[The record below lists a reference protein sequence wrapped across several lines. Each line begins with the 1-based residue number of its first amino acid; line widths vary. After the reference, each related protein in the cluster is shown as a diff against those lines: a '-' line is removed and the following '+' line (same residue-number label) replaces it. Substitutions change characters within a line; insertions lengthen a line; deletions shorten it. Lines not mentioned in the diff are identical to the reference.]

1 MPVSA
6 ALIDELKA
14 ITGPTGYID
23 DPADMAPYVTEW
35 RDKWTGKTSL
45 ILRPSNTGEVA
56 DIVKAC
62 AAAGQPIVPQG
73 GNTGLVGGNI
83 PHDTGEEII
92 LSLTRMA
99 RVRDVNPLNDTI
111 TVEAGC
117 ILQNVQQAADDA
129 GRLFPMRIASEG
141 TCQIGGNLSTN
152 AGGTAVLRYGNMR
165 DLVLGLEV
173 VLPDGRIWDGL
184 RSLRKDNT
192 GYDLK
197 HLFIGAEGTLGI
209 ITAAVLKLY
218 PRPSAVETAF
228 LAVPDP
234 TAAVRLLEIAKN
246 HSGGQ
251 VTGFEILPRLGLEL
265 VQQLLPT
272 ARDPFDQPHP
282 WYVLMELSSGGSRET
297 QRQATELILTD
308 GFEAGL
314 VLDGTIA
321 ETETQAANLWQ
332 LREALS
338 EAQKLGGGS
347 IKHDV
352 AVAVPRMPEFIER
365 ADAALAEVV
374 PGFRSVAFGHIGDGN
389 VHYNPLQPEG
399 MDKQT
404 FLERWPDVT
413 RTVHDIVTDMNGSIS
428 AEHGI
433 GRLKHDDLVHYK
445 SPVEIDLMRTM
456 KAALDPQN
464 IMNPGKVVTAKT
476 QPGN

>member
-1 MPVSA
+1 MSVSA
-6 ALIDELKA
+6 TLIDQLKS
-14 ITGPTGYID
+14 IVGPSGYID
-23 DPADMAPYVTEW
+23 QPDDMAPYVTEW
-35 RDKWTGKTSL
+35 REKWIGKTPL
-45 ILRPSNTGEVA
+45 VLRPADTEQVSAIVA
-56 DIVKAC
+56 AC
-62 AAAGQPIVPQG
+62 AAAGQKIVPQG

-83 PHDTGEEII
+83 PHETGEEII

-99 RVRDVNPLNDTI
+99 GVREIDPLNDTI
-111 TVEAGC
+111 TVDAGC
-117 ILQNVQQAADDA
+117 ILQNVQQAAEQAD
-129 GRLFPMRIASEG
+129 RLFPMRIASEG

-173 VLPDGRIWDGL
+173 VLPDGRIWNGL

-218 PRPSAVETAF
+218 PRPQAVETAF
-228 LAVPDP
+228 VGVPNP
-234 TAAVRLLEIAKN
+234 EAAVELLAIAKK

-272 ARDPFDQPHP
+272 ARDPFDTPHP
-282 WYVLMELSSGGSRET
+282 WYVLMELSSGGSREK
-297 QRQATELILTD
+297 QREATEQIMMA
-308 GFEAGL
+308 GYENGL
-314 VLDGTIA
+314 VSDGTIA
-321 ETETQAANLWQ
+321 ENDTQAANLWQ

-352 AVAVPRMPEFIER
+352 AVAVPRMPEFIRR
-365 ADAALAEVV
+365 ADQALQQVV

-399 MDKQT
+399 IDKQA
-404 FLERWPDVT
+404 FLDQWPEVT
-413 RTVHDIVTDMNGSIS
+413 RVVHDIVTDMNGSIS

-445 SPVEIDLMRTM
+445 SPVEIDLMRTL
-456 KAALDPQN
+456 KAALDPSG
-464 IMNPGKVVTAKT
+464 IMNPGKVVTAGT
-476 QPGN
+476 NS